1 MKRGK
6 TEFTFTVNVEPDRI
20 EGVIRSYLQANKFK
34 KIPKPGANYYYF
46 NDPIIKGKRSIEYY
60 IEGKQVRILAYLGK
74 YENPMALEGMVGC
87 LPKQAFKNELEP
99 LFSELKKM
107 SLESGSVNDTY
118 TAENSY
124 AATVDPK
131 LNNFVEE
138 VNKKKNTW
146 TIIGFVMSIIG
157 ILLSFVGITYGAF
170 LLLIELYF
178 GVQGLHSDQKGLAV
192 STIVLAFL
200 SIILLIFRVVTM
212 LA

>member
-60 IEGKQVRILAYLGK
+60 IEGNQVRILAYLGK
-74 YENPMALEGMVGC
+74 YENPMALEGTKGW
-87 LPKQAFKNELEP
+87 LTKQEFINDLEP
-99 LFSELKKM
+99 LVSELKK
-107 SLESGSVNDTY
+107 LATESNSVNCAY
-118 TAENSY
+118 TAEGSC
-124 AATVDPK
+124 AVVDPDM
-131 LNNFVEE
+131 NNFIEE
-138 VNKKKNTW
+138 AKKKLNTW
-146 TIIGFVMSIIG
+146 TVIGFVMSIIG
-157 ILLSFVGITYGAF
+157 VLLSFIGITYGF
-170 LLLIELYF
+170 LLILIELNF
-178 GVQGLHSDQKGLAV
+178 GVQGLHTEKKGLAV